1 LPDRR
6 AFGFQAGDSVTSQ
19 PAENYADGNAE
30 TIERERHHVD
40 SSDARPVPVER
51 IGNGRDGP
59 RGAGSTGTLGVLK
72 EALGHLEWACSA
84 IVAESTAAADTAKKR
99 VADVKSEAEAG
110 ALRARLEAQTEIADL
125 RSMVDRLR
133 IDVQT
138 VRDRFQVTDEPFDP
152 GRAEK
157 PPRDAPLK
165 PFLSAASYG
174 SQLLALR
181 EELEASRAEC
191 SDLARQLDVEKANRT
206 RLMAGAQAIPDPS
219 TAATPS
225 AAQHVTGGLHFDPPE
240 YARQLL
246 DNIEAVYAAD
256 VASGLMPDDLV
267 ARLAA
272 NLTYGAEVF
281 ARRLGSA
288 AGPGTSVF
296 DEQLMIV
303 LQTRGEVSFGRHLAV
318 AAYGFER
325 PRK

>member
-1 LPDRR
+1 MTGPLPDVRLPDRR
-6 AFGFQAGDSVTSQ
+6 TFGFQTGDSVTSQ
-19 PAENYADGNAE
+19 PTENYADGNAE
-30 TIERERHHVD
+30 TIERER
-40 SSDARPVPVER
+40 
-51 IGNGRDGP
+51 DGP
-59 RGAGSTGTLGVLK
+59 RGAGSTGTLGAMK
-72 EALGHLEWACSA
+72 EALGRLEWACSA

-99 VADVKSEAEAG
+99 VAEVKSEAEAA

-138 VRDRFQVTDEPFDP
+138 ERDRSQFTDEPF
-152 GRAEK
+152 GTGAEQ
-157 PPRDAPLK
+157 PTRDAPLK
-165 PFLSAASYG
+165 PPLSAASYG
-174 SQLLALR
+174 SRLLALR
-181 EELEASRAEC
+181 EELDASRTEC
-191 SDLARQLDVEKANRT
+191 SDLARQLDVEKAHRA
-206 RLMAGAQAIPDPS
+206 RLMAGVQAIQDPS

-225 AAQHVTGGLHFDPPE
+225 AAPHVTGGLHFDPPE

-288 AGPGTSVF
+288 AVPGTSVF